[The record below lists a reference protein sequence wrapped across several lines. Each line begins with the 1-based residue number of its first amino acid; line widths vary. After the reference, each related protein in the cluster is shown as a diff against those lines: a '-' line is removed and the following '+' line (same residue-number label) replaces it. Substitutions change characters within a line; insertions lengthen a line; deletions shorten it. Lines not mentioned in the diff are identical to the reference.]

1 MSAAQRQYER
11 YWTPVQF
18 CTDRLQLSAQSKR
31 RSAAFMLPIARG
43 SGKSAPSSKEHLT
56 RKKVSLNDP
65 ATATS

>member
-1 MSAAQRQYER
+1 MNGTGRLFNFAQ
-11 YWTPVQF
+11 TASSFP
-18 CTDRLQLSAQSKR
+18 AQSKR